1 MDEFKLTYTD
11 EMKKQDKLWK
21 EEEEDLELMG
31 QLQRQVIYEA
41 KAKGWKGSAVFCEGE
56 NESVVYIAENE
67 DEAWSPYRDEVE
79 SFGYCKALID
89 KIEAD
94 MRTHVRNED
103 KNEHKVKNAEE
114 LELLNETNNKE
125 IRVRAW
131 DKTYNSMDYDF
142 FLSSYGQAYE
152 RPNVPGDT
160 PHTEIEQTKELI
172 LMKLVGKDDFDNN
185 IFEDDVVSYFDIKE
199 KKTKY
204 APVFYDKKAYGYF
217 PMYKGNFEDLRVI
230 GNIYENEELE
240 QLM

>member
-11 EMKKQDKLWK
+11 EMKKQDELWK

-41 KAKGWKGSAVFCEGE
+41 KAKGWKGAAVFWEGD
-56 NESVVYIAENE
+56 NESVVDIADNE
-67 DEAWSPYRDEVE
+67 EEHHHGSNVE

-89 KIEAD
+89 KIEAG
-94 MRTHVRNED
+94 MGANVRNED
-103 KNEHKVKNAEE
+103 KNEHKVENAEE
-114 LELLNETNNKE
+114 VKLLNETNNKE

-131 DKTYNSMDYDF
+131 DKTHNSMDYDF

-160 PHTEIEQTKELI
+160 PHIEIEQTKELI
-172 LMKLVGKDDFDNN
+172 LMELVGKDDFDNN
-185 IFEDDVVSYFDIKE
+185 IFEDDVVSYFDTKE

-204 APVFYDKKAYGYF
+204 APVLYDKKAYGYF
-217 PMYKGNFEDLRVI
+217 PMCKGNFEDLRVI

>member
-11 EMKKQDKLWK
+11 EMKKQDELWK
-21 EEEEDLELMG
+21 EEKEDLELMG
-31 QLQRQVIYEA
+31 QLQRQVVYEA
-41 KAKGWKGSAVFCEGE
+41 KAKGWKGSAVFWEVG
-56 NESVVYIAENE
+56 NESVVNIAENVE
-67 DEAWSPYRDEVE
+67 EHQQGNEVE

-94 MRTHVRNED
+94 MGAHVRNED
-103 KNEHKVKNAEE
+103 KVENAEE
-114 LELLNETNNKE
+114 VKLLNETNNKA

-131 DKTYNSMDYDF
+131 DKTHNSMDYDF

-160 PHTEIEQTKELI
+160 PHIEIEQTKELI
-172 LMKLVGKDDFDNN
+172 LMELVGKDDFDNN
-185 IFEDDVVSYFDIKE
+185 IFEDDVVSYFDTKE

-204 APVFYDKKAYGYF
+204 APVLYDKKAYGYF
-217 PMYKGNFEDLRVI
+217 PMCKGNFENLRVI